1 MDQSMQVTGDQP
13 PALDSSEGRFAH
25 HGSGG
30 ELFLI
35 MLMNMVLK
43 VVTLGVY
50 HFWAKTRVRRYLWSQ
65 TAYRDE
71 RFEYTGTG
79 LDLLLGFLQAVVM
92 MALAVVGGLLVLKM
106 FPETL
111 PALLLVGYLML
122 LWLMGAAGFGAA
134 GYRLRHTRWRGIR
147 FALSGSAARHGWL
160 FLAHLLI
167 SALTLG
173 LAHPYARMLLLR
185 HFYSGLRFGSE
196 PFRFDGRARDLV
208 GRWLLAWVLLIP
220 TLGLSLLWYQ
230 AAESRYVASRMRLQ
244 DMEFNLALSGGALL
258 WLVVGNLLLLVFT
271 LGLALPWVMVRNAR
285 FLMERLSTRGEVD
298 FNAVY
303 QSQGQSG
310 TAGEGFAEALDLG
323 GI

>member
-1 MDQSMQVTGDQP
+1 MDQSMQVTQGRAP
-13 PALDSSEGRFAH
+13 VPALAEGRFAH

-35 MLMNMVLK
+35 MLMNVVLK
-43 VVTLGVY
+43 VLTLGVY

-65 TAYRDE
+65 TSYLDE

-79 LDLLLGFLQAVVM
+79 LDLLLGFLQAIVL
-92 MALAVVGGLLVLKM
+92 MALAVVGALLVLKM
-106 FPETL
+106 APETL
-111 PALLLVGYLML
+111 PVLLVVGWLIL
-122 LWLMGAAGFGAA
+122 LWLIGAASFAAA

-185 HFYSGLRFGSE
+185 HFYSGLHFGSE
-196 PFRFDGRARDLV
+196 PLRFEGRARDLM
-208 GRWLLAWVLLIP
+208 RSWLLAWVLLIP
-220 TLGLSLLWYQ
+220 TLGLSILWYQ

-244 DMEFNLALSGGALL
+244 NMEFNLALTGGALL
-258 WLVVGNLLLLVFT
+258 WLLFTNLLLLAFT
-271 LGLALPWVMVRNAR
+271 LGLALPWVVVRNAR

-298 FNAVY
+298 FSAVY
-303 QSQGQSG
+303 QSHGQSR
-310 TAGEGFAEALDLG
+310 TAGEGFAEALNLG

>member
-1 MDQSMQVTGDQP
+1 MDQSIQVSGDQP
-13 PALDSSEGRFAH
+13 PVPAAGEGRFAH

-35 MLMNMVLK
+35 MLVNVVLK
-43 VVTLGVY
+43 VITLGIY

-65 TAYRDE
+65 TSYRDE

-79 LDLLLGFLQAVVM
+79 LDLLLGFLQAMVI
-92 MALAVVGGLLVLKM
+92 MALAVVGALLVLKTA
-106 FPETL
+106 PVTL
-111 PALLLVGYLML
+111 PGLLVVGALIPV
-122 LWLMGAAGFGAA
+122 WLVGAAGFGAA

-185 HFYSGLRFGSE
+185 HFYSGLHFGSE
-196 PFRFDGRARDLV
+196 PLRFDGRARDLMPA
-208 GRWLLAWVLLIP
+208 WLLAWVLLIP
-220 TLGLSLLWYQ
+220 TLGLSILWYQ
-230 AAESRYVASRMRLQ
+230 AAESRYVARRMRLQ
-244 DMEFNLALSGGALL
+244 DMEFNLALTGGALL
-258 WLVVGNLLLLVFT
+258 WLMFSNLLLLVLT
-271 LGLALPWVMVRNAR
+271 LGLALPCVMVRNVR

-298 FNAVY
+298 FSAVY
-303 QSQGQSG
+303 QSQGQAG
-310 TAGEGFAEALDLG
+310 TAGEGFAEALNLG
-323 GI
+323 GV